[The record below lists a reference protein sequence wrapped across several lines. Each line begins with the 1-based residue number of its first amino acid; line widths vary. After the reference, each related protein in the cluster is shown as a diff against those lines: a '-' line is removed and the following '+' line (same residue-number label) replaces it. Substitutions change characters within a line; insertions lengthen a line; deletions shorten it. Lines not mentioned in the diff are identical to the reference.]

1 MSGAQV
7 RDAVAAAVHPRPTVV
22 GLNED
27 LVSKDEVLV
36 KASLARDEPTGGQLT
51 SKPKSCPCQAAPAL
65 DCRKSAEP

>member
-1 MSGAQV
+1 MRSLPPCIRG
-7 RDAVAAAVHPRPTVV
+7 RPWS